1 MRGEI
6 GCNAHTPALGGKL
19 SRILGLGRGSRQP
32 LPLAVNPRSEESAD
46 ATNTANMA
54 AGALPTGVVTFL
66 FTDIESSSRL
76 WERAPDEMREALAQ
90 HDALCRETIATHRGV
105 VFKTVGDAVYAAFE
119 RPNDALEAAVAAQRA
134 IRSHAW
140 PSAIGELRVRMAIH
154 TGDCSQR
161 DGDYFGTTLNRV
173 ARLSS
178 LGYGEQILVS
188 ATTAALLRDAL
199 GERVT
204 LRELGLHRLKDLAQP
219 ELTYQVVTEGL
230 RSDFPALAS
239 IDSRPNNLPSQ
250 ISTFIGRER
259 EEQEVAA
266 TLRDSRLVTI
276 VGPGGI
282 GKTRLALQVAADVL
296 GEQYPGGAWFVDLT
310 AVRSPDPI
318 VGAVAAALNIR
329 ESPSEPIEQT
339 LLAYLHERR
348 ALLVLDNAEHLLGDV
363 AAFAKLALAK
373 CPSVTVLVT
382 SLEPLHVAGERI
394 YRLGALADAP
404 SLFLE
409 RAHAVA
415 PALTFDEA
423 ELGEVAQLCN
433 RLDGSPLAIE
443 LAAARLSSMPLEQLL
458 RRLTSSLSLASKD
471 RSEVAR
477 HKTLREMVRWSYDL
491 LSPAEQETLA
501 VLSIFRGTC
510 TTEAIEAVA
519 LDVPE
524 VHDVLDALVDKSLV
538 QVDASKNEPRYRL
551 LEVVRDYAREQL
563 TSDDETLRA
572 RHAAYYARLVAAAEA
587 PYLALDDEVPNLRA
601 ALDWYLANAPVTAG
615 TLIAD
620 LAPYWRARGTVN
632 DARAWIRRALET
644 PQTGGDDRALLLRL
658 AATFATLQDA
668 LEESLAF
675 SEEALNIY
683 RSAGD
688 RSGIA
693 HAVFR
698 IAEAKQRQ
706 GRIAEAEALY
716 REACDGFIDSGEFRG
731 EMLCLGNL
739 GGLAFER
746 RDFHR
751 ASELLG
757 DAISRAARLGERRIA
772 GDFSI
777 TMGWVS
783 LRLDDF
789 KRARSLFEDV
799 LAEKAESRDRYGECA
814 ARHGLG
820 MVALKEARFAEAL
833 EQFVAALNT
842 ARELQLTDYVVRALH
857 GIAAIRGQT
866 GNIQAAAE
874 LLGLADRISAEHGR
888 EFHEGL
894 AYEIASQVL
903 ESTLPEPRRSQLR
916 NKGSRLQ
923 LNDTLTELP
932 RFGR

>member
-1 MRGEI
+1 MVAR
-6 GCNAHTPALGGKL
+6 
-19 SRILGLGRGSRQP
+19 
-32 LPLAVNPRSEESAD
+32 
-46 ATNTANMA
+46 
-54 AGALPTGVVTFL
+54 ALPTGVVTFL

-90 HDALCRETIATHRGV
+90 HDALCRETIATRRGV

-119 RPNDALEAAVAAQRA
+119 RPNDALEAAIATQRA
-134 IRSHAW
+134 MRSHSW
-140 PSAIGELRVRMAIH
+140 PDAIGELRVRMAIH

-178 LGYGEQILVS
+178 LAYGEQILVS
-188 ATTAALLRDAL
+188 SATAALLRDAL
-199 GERVT
+199 GERVA

-219 ELTYQVVTEGL
+219 ELAYQVVTEGL

-250 ISTFIGRER
+250 ISSFIGRER
-259 EEQEVAA
+259 EAQEVAA

-296 GEQYPGGAWFVDLT
+296 GERYPGGAWFVDLT
-310 AVRSPDPI
+310 TVRSPDPI
-318 VGAVAAALNIR
+318 VNAVASVLKVR
-329 ESPSEPIEQT
+329 EPPTEPIEQT
-339 LLAYLHERR
+339 LLAHLHERR
-348 ALLVLDNAEHLLGDV
+348 ALLVLDNAEHLLGD
-363 AAFAKLALAK
+363 AAVFARLVLAK

-433 RLDGSPLAIE
+433 KLDGSPLAIE
-443 LAAARLSSMPLEQLL
+443 LAAARLSSMPLGQLL

-491 LSPAEQETLA
+491 LSPTEQETLA

-510 TTEAIEAVA
+510 TTAAIEAVA
-519 LDVPE
+519 LDVPG

-538 QVDASKNEPRYRL
+538 QLDASKAEPRYRL

-563 TSDDETLRA
+563 TGGADKAARS
-572 RHAAYYARLVAAAEA
+572 RHAAYYAGIVAAAAA
-587 PYLALDDEVPNLRA
+587 PYLALDDDVPNVRVA
-601 ALDWYLANAPVTAG
+601 VEWHLANNAATA
-615 TLIAD
+615 TRFIAD

-632 DARAWIRRALET
+632 EARAWIRRALEI
-644 PQTGGDDRALLLRL
+644 PRGDKGERASLLCL
-658 AATFATLQDA
+658 AATFATLQDSF
-668 LEESLAF
+668 EESLTF
-675 SEEALNIY
+675 SHEALSIY
-683 RSAGD
+683 REAAD
-688 RSGIA
+688 RSGIP
-693 HAVFR
+693 HAIFR
-698 IAEAKQRQ
+698 IAEAKHRQ
-706 GRIAEAEALY
+706 GRIAEAEDLY
-716 REACDGFIDSGEFRG
+716 RTALEGFLASRESRG

-739 GGLAFER
+739 GTLSFDR
-746 RDFHR
+746 RDFRR

-757 DAISRAARLGERRIA
+757 DAISRAAQLGERRIE
-772 GDFSI
+772 GDFTI
-777 TMGWVS
+777 ILGWVS
-783 LRLDDF
+783 LRLNDLS
-789 KRARSLFEDV
+789 RARSLFERI
-799 LAEKAESRDRYGECA
+799 LAEKTRAGDHYGECA
-814 ARHGLG
+814 ARHAMGS
-820 MVALKEARFAEAL
+820 VALKEGNHAEAIEQFAETL
-833 EQFVAALNT
+833 KY

-857 GIAAIRGQT
+857 GIAAVRGRS
-866 GNIQAAAE
+866 GNVEAAAT
-874 LLGLADRISAEHGR
+874 LLGLADDISTKSR
-888 EFHEGL
+888 RDFHDGI
-894 AYEIASQVL
+894 AYEIASEML
-903 ESTLPEPRRSQLR
+903 ETLLPEPRRLQLLSE
-916 NKGSRLQ
+916 GSRME
-923 LNDTLTELP
+923 LNDSLTELP
-932 RFGR
+932 PPAR

>member
-1 MRGEI
+1 
-6 GCNAHTPALGGKL
+6 
-19 SRILGLGRGSRQP
+19 
-32 LPLAVNPRSEESAD
+32 
-46 ATNTANMA
+46 MA

-250 ISTFIGRER
+250 ISSFIGRER
-259 EEQEVAA
+259 EEQEVAV

-318 VGAVAAALNIR
+318 VGAVASALNIR

-363 AAFAKLALAK
+363 AAFAKLALAR

-491 LSPAEQETLA
+491 LSPAEQETLT
-501 VLSIFRGTC
+501 VLSMFRGTC

-601 ALDWYLANAPVTAG
+601 ALDWYLANAPATVG
-615 TLIAD
+615 PFIVD
-620 LAPYWRARGTVN
+620 LAPYWRARGAVN
-632 DARAWIRRALET
+632 EARASIRRGLDALEPGT
-644 PQTGGDDRALLLRL
+644 RERAFLLRL

-668 LEESLAF
+668 LEDSLAF

-706 GRIAEAEALY
+706 GHVAEATALY
-716 REACDGFIDSGEFRG
+716 REALQGFIASAESRG
-731 EMLCLGNL
+731 EILCLGNL
-739 GGLAFER
+739 GVLAFER

-751 ASELLG
+751 ASELLS
-757 DAISRAARLGERRIA
+757 DAISRAAQLNERRIE
-772 GDFSI
+772 GDFTI
-777 TMGWVS
+777 IMGWNS
-783 LRLDDF
+783 LRLDDLA
-789 KRARSLFEDV
+789 RARSLFERV
-799 LAEKAESRDRYGECA
+799 RAEKIRAGDRYGECA
-814 ARHGLG
+814 AYHAVGT
-820 MVALKEARFAEAL
+820 VALKEGNYLEAL
-833 EQFVAALNT
+833 EQFAATLSC
-842 ARELQLTDYVVRALH
+842 ARELQLTDYIVRALH
-857 GIAAIRGQT
+857 GIAAVRGQT
-866 GNIQAAAE
+866 GDIQTAAE
-874 LLGLADRISAEHGR
+874 LLGLADGISAQHGR

-894 AYEIASQVL
+894 AYEIASQLL
-903 ESTLPEPRRSQLR
+903 ETALPEPERSLLLT
-916 NKGSRLQ
+916 KGSRMDVQ
-923 LNDTLTELP
+923 DALTDLSAVDP
-932 RFGR
+932 AQDKV